1 MANYRRILIVEDDAV
16 LRETLADHLVDQ
28 AAFTIV
34 QAGSL
39 AEAETAIKLEDGRPD
54 AIILDVG
61 LPDGDGCDFCSSLR
75 KSGFNMPI
83 IILTGSSGEA
93 DIVRGL
99 SAGASDYISKPF
111 RSAELTARLHAQ
123 LRSFDRSEDAAFTI
137 GPFAFYPSKKLLRD
151 PNKKQT
157 IRLTDKEVSLLKF
170 LLRSDGPV
178 DRNVLLD
185 EVWGYNSGVSTH
197 TIETH
202 IYRLRQKLE
211 ADPSNP
217 ILLMTHELGYGLQQ
231 DAL

>member
-1 MANYRRILIVEDDAV
+1 MANYRRILIVEDDEV
-16 LRETLADHLVDQ
+16 LRETLADHLVDE
-28 AAFTIV
+28 ATFTIV

-61 LPDGDGCDFCSSLR
+61 LPDGDGCDFCARLR

-99 SAGASDYISKPF
+99 SAGASDYIAKPF

-151 PNKKQT
+151 PNKKQS

-170 LLRSDGPV
+170 LLRSNGPV
-178 DRNVLLD
+178 DRKVLLD
-185 EVWGYNSGVSTH
+185 EVWGYNSGAATH
-197 TIETH
+197 TLETH

-217 ILLMTHELGYGLQQ
+217 ILLMTNELGYGLQR

>member
-1 MANYRRILIVEDDAV
+1 MANYRRILIVEDDEV
-16 LRETLADHLVDQ
+16 LRETLADHLVDE
-28 AAFTIV
+28 ATFTIV

-61 LPDGDGCDFCSSLR
+61 LPDGDGCDFCAALR

-111 RSAELTARLHAQ
+111 RSAELTARLYAQ

-137 GPFAFYPSKKLLRD
+137 GPFSFYPSRKLLRD
-151 PNKKQT
+151 PNKQQA
-157 IRLTDKEVSLLKF
+157 IHLTDKETSLLKF
-170 LLRSDGPV
+170 LLRSNGPV
-178 DRNVLLD
+178 DRNVLLA
-185 EVWGYNSGVSTH
+185 EVWGYNSEAVTH
-197 TIETH
+197 TLETH
-202 IYRLRQKLE
+202 IHRLRQKLE
-211 ADPSNP
+211 VDPSNP
-217 ILLMTHELGYGLQQ
+217 ILLTHEFGYGLRQ

>member
-1 MANYRRILIVEDDAV
+1 MANYRRILIVEDDEV

-61 LPDGDGCDFCSSLR
+61 LPDGDGGDFCALLR

-137 GPFAFYPSKKLLRD
+137 GPFSFYPSKKLLRD
-151 PNKKQT
+151 PNKKQA
-157 IRLTDKEVSLLKF
+157 IHLTDKEVSLLKF
-170 LLRSDGPV
+170 LLRSNGPI
-178 DRNVLLD
+178 DRKVLLD
-185 EVWGYNSGVSTH
+185 EVWGYNSGAATH
-197 TIETH
+197 TLETH

-217 ILLMTHELGYGLQQ
+217 ILLITHESGYGLRQ